1 MVLAGITID
10 YRLWR
15 MKGDCYGAAVK
26 ENSRSKRIFS
36 LGTAREQASDNNM
49 KICCFSRTEF
59 IIACLQ
65 SAVRKSLI
73 FERAAFPSKS
83 ILPLSLPY
91 FYLKLFNF
99 FPKVFVQLARCFNIS
114 RKLFFGKPAV
124 SAFLCNFQRIYHK
137 PITENICGSVGE
149 GHNKTERRI
158 AVVPRKDIKAR
169 T

>member
-1 MVLAGITID
+1 MTFRKFKKTAHIVIRQTQGHFAPESAVSLSINLKFIFAAVTPQFRFSADMRGEKTPCKRKTACKRVFKRTGVVLAGITID
-10 YRLWR
+10 CRLWR

-83 ILPLSLPY
+83 
-91 FYLKLFNF
+91 
-99 FPKVFVQLARCFNIS
+99 
-114 RKLFFGKPAV
+114 V
-124 SAFLCNFQRIYHK
+124 STF
-137 PITENICGSVGE
+137 
-149 GHNKTERRI
+149 
-158 AVVPRKDIKAR
+158 
-169 T
+169 